1 MLLRYSYLFS
11 FLIVQ
16 SISPGSLARSPSQSA
31 RSPSGISSRSQ
42 PLAQENPEIEQAEEE
57 EPPWDVNTPPG
68 ETFEV
73 AIETDEGTWMS
84 LDVSPDGSEVAF
96 DLLGDLYAVS
106 IAGGEARVLT
116 EGMAWDMQPRYS
128 PDGQSIAFT
137 SDRGGGDNLWVMG
150 RDGSDPRQ
158 VTKED
163 FRLVNSPA
171 WSPDGQFI
179 AGRKHFT
186 SRRSLGAGE
195 IWLYHVSG
203 GTGLQMTEKP
213 NLQKDLGEPA
223 FSPDGRYLYFS
234 QDATP
239 GKLFEYNKDPHGQIY
254 VINRLNRH
262 TGHIEPF
269 VTGVGGSI
277 RPTPSPDGKK
287 LAFVRRRGLK
297 TVLYVHDLESGE
309 DRPLWDG
316 LDRDMQETWAVH
328 GVYPSMAWTP
338 DDLAIVVWGGG
349 KLHKVTVASGEA
361 ELIPFHVKHTRKLN
375 RVLRYPVAVHP
386 ESFRTKM
393 LRWVRVSPDGESVVF
408 QSLGHLYRRS
418 LPEGSARRLTSDED
432 FEFYPSFSRDG
443 KWIVYVSWDDDQLG
457 SIRVVSTDG
466 GQSRNVTSDPGHYLE
481 PVFSPDGKTIVYRK
495 AAGGGIRSPRWSHD
509 TGLFRVSASGGGEPE
524 RIILGGF
531 APHFGGSDERVFFM
545 DQKSGGD
552 DYRIVLKSIE
562 LDGSD
567 EFTHLD
573 SEHVTEFQVSPNG
586 RWIAFREYFNAYIAP
601 FPPTGRTVKVS
612 PKSEATPLQK
622 VSKSA
627 GEYLHWSG
635 DSSRLYW
642 ALGPEL
648 FSRELSSSF
657 AFVEG
662 APEELPGPAEIGS
675 GIDLGFSTASDR
687 PTGRLALVGA
697 RIVTMKGDQVLEE
710 GTIVV
715 DGNRILAVGPSSSTK
730 PPSDAQVFDLKG
742 TTVIPGLIDVH
753 AHGPQGQ
760 DGITPQQN
768 WLHYASL
775 TFGVTTVHDPSN
787 DTASIFAAS
796 EMARAGL
803 LTAPRIFSTGTIL
816 YGAKAPFKAIIDSL
830 EDARGHLRRLK
841 AVGAFSVKSYNQP
854 RRDQRQQVIA
864 AARELEMMVVP
875 EGASLYQHNMSMV
888 VDGHTGI
895 EHALPIAKG
904 YKDMIQLWAGSEVGY
919 TPTMVVGYGGLSGEY
934 YWYQHTKV
942 HENQRFRTFVPP
954 FAYEPRSRRRMHA
967 DEDDWNHFDIARL
980 CKQLS
985 DAGVLLN
992 LGAHGQREGLGA
1004 HWELWMFVQ
1013 GGMTPLQAIRACTL
1027 NGARYL
1033 GLDADIGSIEPG
1045 KLADL
1050 AVIEGNPLE
1059 DIRLTEKVRYTIV
1072 NGRIYEAATMN
1083 QIGNHPE
1090 ERKPFFWE
1098 R

>member
-1 MLLRYSYLFS
+1 MFLRHPFLLCL
-11 FLIVQ
+11 LIVL
-16 SISPGSLARSPSQSA
+16 SMSLGPSAGTSPNAAGLPSP
-31 RSPSGISSRSQ
+31 
-42 PLAQENPEIEQAEEE
+42 AQEKPGPEQAEEAE
-57 EPPWDVNTPPG
+57 EEEAPWDVNAPPG

-73 AIETDEGTWMS
+73 GIDTDEGTWMS
-84 LDVSPDGSEVAF
+84 LDVSPDGFEVIF
-96 DLLGDLYAVS
+96 DLLGDLYAIP
-106 IAGGEARVLT
+106 IAGGEARALT

-128 PDGQSIAFT
+128 PDGKSIAFT

-163 FRLVNSPA
+163 FRLVNSPT

-186 SRRSLGAGE
+186 SRRSAGAGE
-195 IWLYHVSG
+195 IWLYHFSG
-203 GTGLQMTEKP
+203 GKGLQMTEKP

-239 GKLFEYNKDPHGQIY
+239 GKLFQYNKDPHARIY
-254 VINRLNRH
+254 VIKRLNRH

-277 RPTPSPDGKK
+277 RPTPSRDGKS

-297 TVLYVHDLESGE
+297 TVLYIHDLESGE
-309 DRPLWDG
+309 ERPLWDG

-338 DDLAIVVWGGG
+338 DDRAIVVWGGG
-349 KLHKVTVASGEA
+349 KLRRVAVATGEA
-361 ELIPFHVKHTRKLN
+361 KLIPFQVKHTRKLN
-375 RVLRYPVAVHP
+375 RALRYPVSVHP
-386 ESFRTKM
+386 KNFHTRM
-393 LRWVRVSPDGESVVF
+393 LRWVRVSPDGKSAVY
-408 QSLGHLYRRS
+408 QALGHLYRRS
-418 LPEGSARRLTSDED
+418 LPQGSPRRLTSDED

-443 KWIVYVSWDDDQLG
+443 KWIVYVSWNDDQLG
-457 SIRVVSTDG
+457 SVRVVSADG
-466 GQSRNVTSDPGHYLE
+466 GSGRSITTKPGHYLE

-495 AAGGGIRSPRWSHD
+495 AAGGGIRSSRWSHD
-509 TGLFRVSASGGGEPE
+509 TGLFGVSSSGGESPK
-524 RIILGGF
+524 RVLRSGF
-531 APHFGGSDERVFFM
+531 SPHFGDNSERVFFM
-545 DQKSGGD
+545 DQSPGGD
-552 DYRIVLKSIE
+552 DHTIVLKSIE

-567 EFTHLD
+567 EFTHLE
-573 SEHVTEFQVSPNG
+573 SEHATEFQVSPDG
-586 RWIAFREYFNAYIAP
+586 RWIAFQEYFNAYIAP
-601 FPPTGRTVKVS
+601 FPATGRTVKIG
-612 PKSEATPLQK
+612 PKDESVPLRR

-627 GEYLHWSG
+627 GEYLHWAG

-648 FSRELSSSF
+648 FSRELSSAF
-657 AFVEG
+657 AFLEG

-675 GIDLGFSTASDR
+675 GIDLGFSTASDL
-687 PTGRLALVGA
+687 PAGKLALVGA

-710 GTIVV
+710 GTLLVE
-715 DGNRILAVGPSSSTK
+715 GNRIVAVGPGSSTK
-730 PPSDAQVFDLKG
+730 VPPDAQVFDLKG
-742 TTVIPGLIDVH
+742 TTVIPGLVDVH

-760 DGITPQQN
+760 DGIIPQQN

-775 TFGVTTVHDPSN
+775 AFGVTTVHDPSN

-830 EDARGHLRRLK
+830 EDARGHLRRMK

-875 EGASLYQHNMSMV
+875 EGGSLYQHNMSMV

-904 YKDMIQLWAGSEVGY
+904 YDDMIQLWAGSEVGY
-919 TPTMVVGYGGLSGEY
+919 TPTLVVGYGGLSGEY

-942 HENQRFRTFVPP
+942 YENRRLRTFVPP
-954 FAYEPRSRRRMHA
+954 FAYEGRARRRIHA
-967 DEDDWNHFDIARL
+967 DDGDWNHFDIARL

-985 DAGVLLN
+985 DAGVVVN
-992 LGAHGQREGLGA
+992 LGAHGQREGLAA

-1013 GGMTPLQAIRACTL
+1013 GGMTPLEAIRVCTL

-1050 AVIEGNPLE
+1050 VVIEGNPLE
-1059 DIRLTEKVRYTIV
+1059 DIRLTEKVRYTVV
-1072 NGRIYEAATMN
+1072 NGRIYEAATMD
-1083 QIGNHPE
+1083 QIGNHPDKRE
-1090 ERKPFFWE
+1090 PFFWE